1 MDVQMNRRDYLK
13 KKHKEL
19 HDKIE
24 VLEAEKAP
32 EKYITDLKKQKLQIK
47 TELHNYDN
55 KTNIHI

>member
-1 MDVQMNRRDYLK
+1 MKCLVEDNYMDRHEYLK

-32 EKYITDLKKQKLQIK
+32 EKYIIDLKKQKLKVK

-55 KTNIHI
+55 